1 MIYTFNVESKHHND
15 DGLIGAMKR
24 IMVNKNNAMTT
35 VLSMQREYIIIL
47 TFLWYD
53 ICNNVYVEIKLY

>member
-47 TFLWYD
+47 TFL
-53 ICNNVYVEIKLY
+53 